1 MKSLKEGLLDALK
14 ARKQITQLQGAV
26 ADEYEKLIEQN
37 PKRYRS
43 GNQVLGDVQDF
54 AQKEYKR
61 IVTVDDAISFRDW
74 WREFSDAH
82 SRMLDRTVFA
92 N

>member
-1 MKSLKEGLLDALK
+1 MKSLKEGLLDVLK

-26 ADEYEKLIEQN
+26 ADEYERLIEQN

-43 GNQVLGDVQDF
+43 GRQVLGDVQQF
-54 AQKEYKR
+54 AQQEYKK
-61 IVTVDDAISFRDW
+61 IVTVDDAISFNNW
-74 WREFSDAH
+74 WKEFSDAH
-82 SRMLDRTVFA
+82 ERMLDRTVFA